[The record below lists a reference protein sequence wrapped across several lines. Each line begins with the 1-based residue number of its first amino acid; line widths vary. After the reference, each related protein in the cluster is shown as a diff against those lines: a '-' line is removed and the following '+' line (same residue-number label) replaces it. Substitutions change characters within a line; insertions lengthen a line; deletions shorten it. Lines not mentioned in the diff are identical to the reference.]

1 MERLCIPLLHRI
13 ISFLHPEDI
22 VRLGRTSRRMHA
34 MMPEVTLITE
44 LWKGPDFDISSRSCG
59 HSHPEL
65 YFDGPILLST
75 VKDMEL
81 SVVWQEKGH
90 GDRKGNLFVTLMRP
104 IANGEP
110 KQIAKHPSLFGFAEH
125 PQKTK
130 AYKMIRRSDHPV
142 VAKAKAGDF
151 YRFMRDAGSGGPHKL
166 KVKNFQVQATVYTVV
181 Y

>member
-1 MERLCIPLLHRI
+1 MERLRIPLLNRI

-44 LWKGPDFDISSRSCG
+44 LWKGPDFDISSPNCG
-59 HSHPEL
+59 HCHPKL
-65 YFDGPILLST
+65 YFDGPILPSN

-81 SVVWQEKGH
+81 SVVWREKGH
-90 GDRKGNLFVTLMRP
+90 GDRNGKLFMKLMRP
-104 IANGEP
+104 TANGEP
-110 KQIAKHPSLFGFAEH
+110 KQIAEHPNLFGFAEH
-125 PQKTK
+125 HKTK

-151 YRFMRDAGSGGPHKL
+151 YRFMRDAGSGEAHRL